1 MQLTFQGGVNEGRL
15 TLNRWVEINS
25 TAPAKIFG
33 MYPRKGSI
41 SVGSDA
47 DIVIWDP
54 NAEHTISAES
64 HHMNVDY
71 SMYEGKKIK
80 GNAETVLSRG
90 KVIVQNNEFKGTAG
104 NGSFIKRSTY
114 GSAWD

>member
-1 MQLTFQGGVNEGRL
+1 
-15 TLNRWVEINS
+15 
-25 TAPAKIFG
+25 
-33 MYPRKGSI
+33 MYPQKGSI

-54 NAEHTISAES
+54 EAEYVISAET

-71 SMYEGKKIK
+71 SMYEGKKVK
-80 GNAETVLSRG
+80 GNVDTVLSRG
-90 KVIVQNNEFKGTAG
+90 QVIVQNNEFKGIAG
-104 NGSFIKRSTY
+104 NGSFIKRSPY

>member
-1 MQLTFQGGVNEGRL
+1 
-15 TLNRWVEINS
+15 
-25 TAPAKIFG
+25 
-33 MYPRKGSI
+33 MYPRKGAI

-54 NAEHTISAES
+54 NKEYTISAKT

-71 SMYEGKKIK
+71 SMFEGKKVK

-90 KVIVQNNEFKGTAG
+90 EVIVQNNEFKGKKGRG
-104 NGSFIKRSTY
+104 NFVKRDAFAA
-114 GSAWD
+114 AW